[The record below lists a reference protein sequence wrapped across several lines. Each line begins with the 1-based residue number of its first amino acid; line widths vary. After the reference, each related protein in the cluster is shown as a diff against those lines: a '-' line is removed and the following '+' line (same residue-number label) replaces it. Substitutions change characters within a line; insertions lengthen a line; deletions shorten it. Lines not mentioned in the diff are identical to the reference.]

1 MLYEIQCDRFISNG
15 QPRPPIRF
23 NSGLNVVLGGRNADN
38 SVGKS
43 TFMLIIDF
51 AFGGETY
58 AKSQT
63 ALHIGNHLIKFAF
76 KFAETL
82 YYFSRDVVNANTV
95 NVCDANYNV
104 QSTLSIDNFR
114 KKLRELY
121 NITLR
126 NGSFRGIVGP
136 YFRIAEIENHNSLKP
151 LHAFPSQ
158 KTIDA
163 IVALEKLFDEYWHI
177 EEYKDVLK
185 KREEKL
191 KAHNAARKQAL
202 LPNSVT
208 TKTAYKRNTTEIER
222 LEKELEE
229 LTLQTDRDLSKE
241 NTEEADQVSEI
252 KGKITA
258 LKRKRTM
265 LQSRLD
271 AVKLNVSG
279 GIRYVQGEFLE
290 LQEFFP
296 DVNIRKIAEIEAF
309 HEKLIAILKQ
319 QMEDEILRLSTLVAA
334 ATDEIQ
340 VLEEEQRSHG
350 SLTAMSKAFLDK
362 FSHYRQQIDTLRN
375 QNKAYD
381 DAKTFADD
389 IKAAK
394 QALKDAED
402 TILRNIESMINS
414 QMTRYN
420 DFVYNQTRKAPEIN
434 LFDGTRYE
442 FTTPDDTGTGT
453 SYKSLIVFDLS
464 ILKLTQLPTLIHD
477 SLIFNDIGYAP
488 LEKIM
493 ELYTQ
498 SSKQIFIAFDKKEA
512 PTKAIQKILDSASI
526 LHLSSDGNE
535 LFGENWGR
543 KKKVEEE
550 DSAAPTK

>member
-1 MLYEIQCDRFISNG
+1 M
-15 QPRPPIRF
+15 
-23 NSGLNVVLGGRNADN
+23 
-38 SVGKS
+38 
-43 TFMLIIDF
+43 
-51 AFGGETY
+51 
-58 AKSQT
+58 
-63 ALHIGNHLIKFAF
+63 
-76 KFAETL
+76 
-82 YYFSRDVVNANTV
+82 
-95 NVCDANYNV
+95 
-104 QSTLSIDNFR
+104 
-114 KKLRELY
+114 
-121 NITLR
+121 
-126 NGSFRGIVGP
+126 
-136 YFRIAEIENHNSLKP
+136 
-151 LHAFPSQ
+151 
-158 KTIDA
+158 
-163 IVALEKLFDEYWHI
+163 
-177 EEYKDVLK
+177 
-185 KREEKL
+185 
-191 KAHNAARKQAL
+191 
-202 LPNSVT
+202 
-208 TKTAYKRNTTEIER
+208 
-222 LEKELEE
+222 
-229 LTLQTDRDLSKE
+229 
-241 NTEEADQVSEI
+241 
-252 KGKITA
+252 
-258 LKRKRTM
+258 
-265 LQSRLD
+265 
-271 AVKLNVSG
+271 
-279 GIRYVQGEFLE
+279 
-290 LQEFFP
+290 
-296 DVNIRKIAEIEAF
+296 
-309 HEKLIAILKQ
+309 
-319 QMEDEILRLSTLVAA
+319 RLSTLVAA

-340 VLEEEQRSHG
+340 VLVEEQRSHG
-350 SLTAMSKAFLDK
+350 SLAAMSKAFLDK

-543 KKKVEEE
+543 KKKDEEE